1 LVQRGYALPKSPIL
15 SNTAM
20 TSTSPTP
27 VTADDTAAVCS
38 RIDALEI
45 KASDADDSIEQL
57 NLAVYRQQQQI
68 DRLMAQVAQ
77 LRMQIPEG
85 GPGMGGSARDE
96 LPPHY

>member
-1 LVQRGYALPKSPIL
+1 MPAP
-15 SNTAM
+15 
-20 TSTSPTP
+20 
-27 VTADDTAAVCS
+27 ADEQIAVFS
-38 RIDALEI
+38 RLDALEI
-45 KASDADDSIEQL
+45 KSSDADDSLEQL

-85 GPGMGGSARDE
+85 GPGVGGSARDE

>member
-1 LVQRGYALPKSPIL
+1 MQPVTLIL
-15 SNTAM
+15 SNRAM
-20 TSTSPTP
+20 TSTNPMP
-27 VTADDTAAVCS
+27 APADDPAAVSS
-38 RIDALEI
+38 RLDALEI

-85 GPGMGGSARDE
+85 GPGAGGSARDE

>member
-1 LVQRGYALPKSPIL
+1 ML
-15 SNTAM
+15 SNSAM
-20 TSTSPTP
+20 TPTSPLRAP
-27 VTADDTAAVCS
+27 ADDPAAVSS

-85 GPGMGGSARDE
+85 GTGMGGSARDE